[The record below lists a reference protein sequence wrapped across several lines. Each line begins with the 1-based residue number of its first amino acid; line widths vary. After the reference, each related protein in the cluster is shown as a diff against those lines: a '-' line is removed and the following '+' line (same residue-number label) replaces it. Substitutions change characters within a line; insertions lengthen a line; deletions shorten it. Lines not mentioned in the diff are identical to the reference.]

1 VIVLA
6 AVHAL
11 RFDAVLLRLA
21 VGAILGVVI
30 GFERQWRGRPAGVQT
45 TGLVAAG
52 AALFCVAAP
61 ALGESSGDPMRVV
74 AAVVQGVGFLAGGVI
89 LKEGLNVTGLNTAA
103 TVWSTAAV
111 GALSGVGL
119 MREAT
124 AGALTILILNL
135 FFLPFVDAIDRRF
148 MQKHPSQELRK
159 QT

>member
-1 VIVLA
+1 MIIVA
-6 AVHAL
+6 AVVHAL
-11 RFDAVLLRLA
+11 AFKTIITRLA
-21 VGAILGVVI
+21 VGAFLGVLI

-45 TGLVAAG
+45 TGLVATG
-52 AALFCVAAP
+52 SALFCVAAP

-119 MREAT
+119 LREASV
-124 AGALTILILNL
+124 GALTILLLNL
-135 FFLPFVDAIDRRF
+135 VFLPWVDALDRRF
-148 MQKHPSQELRK
+148 TEKHHVK
-159 QT
+159 K